1 MYIFFN
7 IFCFIQVLPFW
18 PQGNP
23 FCEDTCLHMREGVF
37 SDSDQ
42 EARGN
47 LKKNSS
53 SLLSMTKTF
62 IFIDMTSEIGFY
74 KFYSQLYGTIMWMK

>member
-1 MYIFFN
+1 
-7 IFCFIQVLPFW
+7 
-18 PQGNP
+18 
-23 FCEDTCLHMREGVF
+23 MREGVF

-74 KFYSQLYGTIMWMK
+74 KFYSQLYGTIMWMKWVFSFPSPLGAGLKYQNL

>member
-1 MYIFFN
+1 
-7 IFCFIQVLPFW
+7 
-18 PQGNP
+18 
-23 FCEDTCLHMREGVF
+23 MREGVF

-74 KFYSQLYGTIMWMK
+74 KFYSQVVRYHYVDEMSIQFSFASGSWAKIPKPIKS